1 MKRKLQSF
9 KHNMEETAGDLV
21 GDFCLQV
28 SDRVLHV
35 EHCLGGVHEVVL
47 FSCLSR
53 GVVGC

>member
-35 EHCLGGVHEVVL
+35 EHCLGGVHGIVL
-47 FSCLSR
+47 FS
-53 GVVGC
+53 